1 MKIYSEEEL
10 LNSVASL
17 CSASEQCKSDIK
29 EKLRRRG
36 ASKEISEKIVERLLK
51 EKFIDESRYAKAFV
65 RDKYRFDKWGK
76 LKIRMALKA
85 KSISEDN
92 IDIAFGEIDLDEYR
106 SNLSSLIQNKRKSVK
121 AENDY
126 ELRGKLIRFALGRGY
141 EMDDILS
148 ILGE

>member
-10 LNSVASL
+10 LNSAASL

-36 ASKEISEKIVERLLK
+36 ASKEISDKIIERLLK
-51 EKFIDESRYAKAFV
+51 DKFIDESRYAKAFV

-85 KSISEDN
+85 KSIGEEN
-92 IDIAFGEIDLDEYR
+92 IDTAFGEIDLNEYR
-106 SNLSSLIQNKRKSVK
+106 SNLSLLIQNKRKSVK

>member
-10 LNSVASL
+10 LNSAASL

-36 ASKEISEKIVERLLK
+36 ASKEISDKIIERLLK
-51 EKFIDESRYAKAFV
+51 DKFIDESRYAKAFV

-85 KSISEDN
+85 KSIGEEN
-92 IDIAFGEIDLDEYR
+92 IDTAFGEIDLNEYR
-106 SNLSSLIQNKRKSVK
+106 SNLSLLIQNKRKSVK

-141 EMDDILS
+141 EMDDILL